1 MVEANFGGECSLS
14 VSLSVSLSL
23 SRSEESRDQR
33 EKQTNN
39 NNNNNN
45 GNNNKRERVTAE
57 TLFFLSSVCFFL
69 LELFPKSPKRR
80 HAALFLIIALLPC
93 F

>member
-1 MVEANFGGECSLS
+1 MVEANFGGGVFSLCL
-14 VSLSVSLSL
+14 SLSLSL

-57 TLFFLSSVCFFL
+57 TLFFLSSFCFFE
-69 LELFPKSPKRR
+69 LELFPKSPPKRR
-80 HAALFLIIALLPC
+80 HAALFLIVALLLC